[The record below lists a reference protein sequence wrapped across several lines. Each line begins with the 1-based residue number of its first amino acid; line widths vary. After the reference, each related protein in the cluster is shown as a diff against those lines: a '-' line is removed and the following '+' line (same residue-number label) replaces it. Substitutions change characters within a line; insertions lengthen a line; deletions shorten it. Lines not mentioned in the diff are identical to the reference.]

1 MPIHHDET
9 NVADKILSIWKRSS
23 DDTDDEFHDTFEHA
37 SIALDPTVTGTT
49 PPDELKHAAVPE
61 TAIDEVIAQ
70 VDFPVIEDIPE
81 ELEHFVRL
89 YRYGLWVESQSYF
102 EEVLAD
108 HLDYFSVAAEYAD
121 FLLEQGS
128 YGALESFTEDI
139 ISAWG
144 SPVHQ
149 DVSEDELQLF
159 RLHRAFARL
168 HTRGSFA
175 DAVNEARKAKS
186 YCLHPSQ
193 GSTSD
198 VGLQITALAYAI
210 FNLAD
215 FYSDLD
221 TENDLKFLDKQIVR
235 TGESTTFTQKFC
247 NTLTTRRQVDVQ
259 NLVASR
265 LRTITQEQVPS
276 YVTATIVSMTSIL
289 DFGSDAD
296 IFLFGK
302 VIAMLLPEVF
312 RLALSKSGT
321 RDTASKRLLKDVLTS
336 LEMLV
341 RQVKLLGIAHP
352 WNLDA
357 LILLIQIEISGN
369 SKGNRNEVASARSY
383 TNVTFAKEVIDGT
396 LERKNFSLCWTL
408 LKSYS
413 GILEPDVF
421 LDNLATQLR
430 LLLDHSKDTLAY
442 YEILDSLARRVMTHD
457 SRDCR
462 QLAQGFLS
470 LAVAEQIT
478 KYLQVDGD
486 NETIPQAMSIKKL
499 SDFARTIIGHQAYS
513 GTHLNPGG
521 VIGGA
526 SNGTTEV
533 SIRSEKTDKAF
544 TVAEP
549 GRRAPAGDDL
559 PKNSHHDTGDDSA
572 VQDRVGSHDKS
583 AAETHDVL
591 LPPSAPSADTKTNPV
606 VSNKGTPTEGSTT
619 PQPNETGPFSRM
631 FHLRKTLTDLSAR
644 VEDVD
649 EDEPLG
655 MESGEDNFN
664 ADAMI
669 PNRSSG
675 PLLLEGPQLPKVTG
689 LQNEQSHEQMETS
702 KSDKEPKVTSGKLD
716 ETTPLDDEVE
726 ERSISI
732 PKRRSTVEVVEE
744 PESDWVA
751 KIVRQVK
758 KEIRRSERRKKR
770 KRKQKRR
777 GNDNSTDADSLRDSS
792 SGSSEVLSYIG
803 PRRRSRRKPRY
814 LFRDE
819 YPHESYYQD
828 PYDYS
833 SSRRRTRDWLDR
845 DYYPMPP
852 PAPPLVPPPAPIY
865 GHTHHTYGP
874 YTGRYSDPPHLG
886 NPNSI
891 QFDSYGPS
899 AGYVPTYSVPPP
911 PPGQAARAPA
921 APYRQQPPPPQ
932 PDIAKPTM
940 PHRPTQPVDSQGNIN
955 GNRTTVPARQQDRP
969 SHYPS
974 PGRGLLS
981 YTPHNEPKTIHDYI
995 QAPAAPGPIKRRQSW
1010 QPDDDRVSDLVLASR
1025 KSPPAISPSAQPAAP
1040 SPQMTLAELHDGS
1053 PGGEDED
1060 KLEKEAAKKKKKKRA
1075 KKEASAGTE
1084 DRDGDAAEGGEAP
1097 PPPILDDEHTRGG
1110 GKSQEKKKK
1119 KKMKMRDQQVGEVDQ
1134 RVMTGEG
1141 EPADADVVV
1150 GHRNDDE
1157 PEREETDDQAGL
1169 QDVQNAVSHAITAS
1183 RAKRQEQP
1191 VGGKDTAIAV
1201 TGISWDRVMGAQKPS
1216 NGSKKPS
1223 HSKAVGKAKD
1233 KHTKTAQ
1240 VDNQE
1245 DPSDHSSTSEYDP
1258 SVEHR
1263 IQRRPRRRTTLD
1275 SSNEERGSDL
1285 SSDDEDEGVFKGPQR
1300 RSFLSR
1306 LRGRRRA
1313 RSPVS
1318 TSSAESYDPVSDWD
1332 VRKKKKKDKRGLAG
1346 LLPKFM
1352 NRSREKRMRERR
1364 MASRERM

>member
-1 MPIHHDET
+1 M
-9 NVADKILSIWKRSS
+9 
-23 DDTDDEFHDTFEHA
+23 
-37 SIALDPTVTGTT
+37 
-49 PPDELKHAAVPE
+49 
-61 TAIDEVIAQ
+61 
-70 VDFPVIEDIPE
+70 
-81 ELEHFVRL
+81 
-89 YRYGLWVESQSYF
+89 
-102 EEVLAD
+102 
-108 HLDYFSVAAEYAD
+108 
-121 FLLEQGS
+121 
-128 YGALESFTEDI
+128 
-139 ISAWG
+139 
-144 SPVHQ
+144 
-149 DVSEDELQLF
+149 
-159 RLHRAFARL
+159 
-168 HTRGSFA
+168 
-175 DAVNEARKAKS
+175 
-186 YCLHPSQ
+186 
-193 GSTSD
+193 
-198 VGLQITALAYAI
+198 QITALAYAV

-221 TENDLKFLDKQIVR
+221 TEDDLKFLDKQIVP
-235 TGESTTFTQKFC
+235 TGESTKFTQKFC

-341 RQVKLLGIAHP
+341 TQVKLLGIAHP
-352 WNLDA
+352 WNLEA
-357 LILLIQIEISGN
+357 LPLLIQIEISGN

-486 NETIPQAMSIKKL
+486 IETIPQAMSIKKL

-513 GTHLNPGG
+513 GTHLDPGG

-549 GRRAPAGDDL
+549 GRRTPAGDDL
-559 PKNSHHDTGDDSA
+559 PKNSDHDTGDDSA
-572 VQDRVGSHDKS
+572 VQGRVGSHDKS

-591 LPPSAPSADTKTNPV
+591 LPASAPSADTKTNPV
-606 VSNKGTPTEGSTT
+606 VSNKGTTKEGSTT

-649 EDEPLG
+649 EDEPSG
-655 MESGEDNFN
+655 MEPVKDKSNTE
-664 ADAMI
+664 AVI
-669 PNRSSG
+669 PNRHSG
-675 PLLLEGPQLPKVTG
+675 PLLLEGPQLPKATG
-689 LQNEQSHEQMETS
+689 LQNEQSHEQMETP
-702 KSDKEPKVTSGKLD
+702 KSDKKAKVASGMLD
-716 ETTPLDDEVE
+716 DTTPLDDEVE

-744 PESDWVA
+744 PESDFVA

-758 KEIRRSERRKKR
+758 KEIRRSDRRKKKK
-770 KRKQKRR
+770 KRKQRR
-777 GNDNSTDADSLRDSS
+777 RSDDTSTDAYSLWDSYLSS
-792 SGSSEVLSYIG
+792 SEGLSSIG
-803 PRRRSRRKPRY
+803 PRRRSHRKARD

-819 YPHESYYQD
+819 SYAYEPYYRDLYNYP
-828 PYDYS
+828 
-833 SSRRRTRDWLDR
+833 SSRRRTRNWLDR

-852 PAPPLVPPPAPIY
+852 PAPPLVPPPAPMY
-865 GHTHHTYGP
+865 GHTHHKYGP
-874 YTGRYSDPPHLG
+874 YAGRYSDPSPLG
-886 NPNSI
+886 NPYAT

-921 APYRQQPPPPQ
+921 APYRQQPPPPPQ
-932 PDIAKPTM
+932 PDVAKPTM
-940 PHRPTQPVDSQGNIN
+940 PHRPTQPVDSQGNID

-974 PGRGLLS
+974 PGWGLLS

-995 QAPAAPGPIKRRQSW
+995 QAPAAPGPIPRRQSW
-1010 QPDDDRVSDLVLASR
+1010 QPDDDRVSDLVLASK
-1025 KSPPAISPSAQPAAP
+1025 KSPPAISPFVHPAAP
-1040 SPQMTLAELHDGS
+1040 SPQMTPAELHDGS
-1053 PGGEDED
+1053 PGQTLGVEPAPQVQRFWQDKYAQADTGNEQPNNITRYMQSGASYVQNGERSTEVGEDED
-1060 KLEKEAAKKKKKKRA
+1060 KLKKEAAKKKKA

-1084 DRDGDAAEGGEAP
+1084 DRDGDAAEGGEAL
-1097 PPPILDDEHTRGG
+1097 PPPILDDEYIQTG
-1110 GKSQEKKKK
+1110 GKSQGKKKK
-1119 KKMKMRDQQVGEVDQ
+1119 KKKKTRDRPMEEVDQ
-1134 RVMTGEG
+1134 RVMTDEG
-1141 EPADADVVV
+1141 EPAHNDAVAD
-1150 GHRNDDE
+1150 HQNDNE
-1157 PEREETDDQAGL
+1157 LEGEETDDQTGL
-1169 QDVQNAVSHAITAS
+1169 QDVQNAVSNAITAS

-1191 VGGKDTAIAV
+1191 MGGKDTAIAV
-1201 TGISWDRVMGAQKPS
+1201 TGTSSDKVMDARKPS

-1233 KHTKTAQ
+1233 KHTKTAP

-1245 DPSDHSSTSEYDP
+1245 DPSDHSSTSEYGP
-1258 SVEHR
+1258 SVDHR
-1263 IQRRPRRRTTLD
+1263 ESRRSRRRTTED

-1300 RSFLSR
+1300 RFFLSR

-1318 TSSAESYDPVSDWD
+1318 ISSAESYDSVSDRD
-1332 VRKKKKKDKRGLAG
+1332 VRKKKKDKRGLAG

-1352 NRSREKRMRERR
+1352 NRSRGERKPQEEVIVY
-1364 MASRERM
+1364 ERSARR